1 MQNEGLRAEN
11 SKNTFSSRH
20 CAFFSALRPKSKE
33 YYNKYIETQQLL
45 ACYRIVQQEFAPKN
59 THGDGHGH
67 GRDDYEHNNGGQGHG
82 HVHDDGGR
90 GHGNVHNN
98 GGHGHGHENGH
109 GNGHGH
115 YDYEHDNDCCGG
127 RSHVHGCCSRQEF
140 AMPADIEQFKSQL
153 PSYANPNLYNGNRYL
168 DVLNRKVLGKG
179 AQDFK
184 LTLRGIKE
192 LTKKTAKSV
201 MPQILAIAKEENKIP
216 NEGFVNAIPKA
227 ITKPLIPQSK
237 PMQVIEKPSIDA
249 NTYRCCFG

>member
-1 MQNEGLRAEN
+1 
-11 SKNTFSSRH
+11 
-20 CAFFSALRPKSKE
+20 
-33 YYNKYIETQQLL
+33 
-45 ACYRIVQQEFAPKN
+45 
-59 THGDGHGH
+59 
-67 GRDDYEHNNGGQGHG
+67 
-82 HVHDDGGR
+82 
-90 GHGNVHNN
+90 
-98 GGHGHGHENGH
+98 
-109 GNGHGH
+109 
-115 YDYEHDNDCCGG
+115 
-127 RSHVHGCCSRQEF
+127 
-140 AMPADIEQFKSQL
+140 
-153 PSYANPNLYNGNRYL
+153 
-168 DVLNRKVLGKG
+168 VLGKG